1 MGHIGQTCQAWLNG
15 LVVWFLLRV
24 QEVPGSNPGWAQEFC
39 RCCSN
44 LCKKKTKSFADI
56 VSCVKRD
63 MTMKRKDR
71 QLLQK
76 HKIKNKSNMQAK
88 LRVVRMYRYHSG
100 SQNSVLGLAAVVLF
114 STPFP
119 SDGIL
124 PWVDNHFLCKH
135 SLHSRLVF
143 ALWLSLQ
150 CCLLL
155 FLVLFRS
162 TKMPVRSQIFYCT
175 KVETGELGGKQEEQQ
190 SFEGSEQKIL
200 DRSLLFH
207 RQTNSAR

>member
-1 MGHIGQTCQAWLNG
+1 M
-15 LVVWFLLRV
+15 VWFLLRV

-44 LCKKKTKSFADI
+44 LCKKNPKSFADI

-76 HKIKNKSNMQAK
+76 HKIKNQSNMQAK

-100 SQNSVLGLAAVVLF
+100 SQNSVLGLAAVVLV

-135 SLHSRLVF
+135 SLHSRLVS

-162 TKMPVRSQIFYCT
+162 AKMPVRSQIFYCT
-175 KVETGELGGKQEEQQ
+175 KVETGEVGGKQEEQQ

-200 DRSLLFH
+200 DRPLLFH
-207 RQTNSAR
+207 RQTNSARW

>member
-1 MGHIGQTCQAWLNG
+1 MDHICQSCQAWLNG

-44 LCKKKTKSFADI
+44 LCKKKPRVLQI
-56 VSCVKRD
+56 VWTVLKEIYED
-63 MTMKRKDR
+63 EKDG
-71 QLLQK
+71 QATLQKQKFWNFCLQK

-100 SQNSVLGLAAVVLF
+100 GQNSVLGLAAVVLV

-124 PWVDNHFLCKH
+124 VRVDNRFLCKH
-135 SLHSRLVF
+135 S
-143 ALWLSLQ
+143 
-150 CCLLL
+150 
-155 FLVLFRS
+155 
-162 TKMPVRSQIFYCT
+162 
-175 KVETGELGGKQEEQQ
+175 
-190 SFEGSEQKIL
+190 
-200 DRSLLFH
+200 
-207 RQTNSAR
+207 